1 MCLQTDCLPVSCPS
15 LMLIAEDHCV
25 EMGNSVKLNDF
36 VVQLGLLPRSNMS
49 PNLNMLSRK
58 QRDLPFS
65 WMQTPCST
73 IRWSAVGIY
82 SLGKDFVNR
91 YPRFEDSLLVRLR
104 YSSSTP
110 VLLNT
115 LRHLLE
121 QCINEKW
128 KMLIESKLYSFDVEI
143 FPYSYTLNFDTSFL
157 SSTIMKLRLK
167 KVLYTKTDVTFR
179 ETSNP
184 LYITKLFFCNQVC
197 SFRVQSVCFMQ

>member
-1 MCLQTDCLPVSCPS
+1 
-15 LMLIAEDHCV
+15 MLIAEDHCV

-58 QRDLPFS
+58 QRDLPFA

-73 IRWSAVGIY
+73 MRWSAVGIY

-121 QCINEKW
+121 QCLNEKW

-167 KVLYTKTDVTFR
+167 EVLYTKTDVTFR